1 MTGRDQEEDGEAV
14 TEEQSGREEIII
26 LEEKKIESDNSQE

>member
-1 MTGRDQEEDGEAV
+1 MTGRDQEKDGEAV